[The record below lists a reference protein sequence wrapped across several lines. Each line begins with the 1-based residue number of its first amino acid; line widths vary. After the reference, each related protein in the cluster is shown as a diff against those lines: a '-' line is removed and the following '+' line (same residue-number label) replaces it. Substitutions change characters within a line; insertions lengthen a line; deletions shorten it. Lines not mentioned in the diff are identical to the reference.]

1 MVMIL
6 SFHRVMAELTCTKES
21 NELWALH
28 SIADAVHDGGRA
40 ILTEEPAGIGFAQLF
55 VDPLKAASYDEE
67 VVKNQL
73 IKSLSLERQREETF
87 LVRTD
92 TALSPVKGTFQLA
105 KTCNTVDKTLVYQDA
120 GPTVYDL
127 ICNGANALNPGSV
140 CDPASRS
147 LDNAVFTKSQET
159 LRIGGCV
166 FGFNEGIVP
175 VIILKNFTGKTV
187 VCGVQYRN
195 KWYDMAAGKEVGG
208 ENEVKTVKHINKP
221 AGFLSGNG
229 VNGVLNVNTPNVK
242 LFYIGKLLGDALQ
255 VITMLETINN
265 TRNPYYQI
273 KAEGET
279 QLINTHDRLQYTRAV
294 VLGVGA
300 LLTFKKGDTKQAA
313 YTPGA
318 GNTLTGD
325 ALIDYYKTRIKE
337 ARTTI
342 KNRFDEALR
351 SMGDSLLGP
360 GDSFRNNY
368 SKVDGYIHMVSS
380 EEKERAKN
388 FMERCTIETVKV
400 RKIILDQFKEV
411 DNLEGKNPDQLKTYY
426 QFIHSRIASQSP
438 GGPIINGSGYNTKGN
453 ITNRFKIA
461 ITETNDYIIDFRYAF
476 KQMEDG
482 AKPGDPYGGTNK
494 WLKES
499 VNRAREQ
506 DEATSEEEPSAKRA
520 KTAGKRKGRKGTFRK
535 KGGKS
540 RVEEPATE
548 GVKAVTAFTSH
559 IYAYETRRIGFDE
572 KGELVMVPDGV
583 TRFWKQEET
592 KSTEYKQNIQVPA
605 DEAKEIEDGFDY
617 VPPEGV
623 TVTWKNILE
632 AALKEDENSLLAEF
646 IRFLT
651 GKEELTSDAF
661 LTAKIL
667 IEDAVESGCKKG
679 ATKVQDVVILESL
692 KKQLD
697 LYLYSL
703 TGVPEIPSEGAK
715 EAPEEIFAVFP
726 SEGPEDDNM
735 GEQAKP
741 IIPEPGS
748 PPRQPV
754 PQNNGSPGDPT
765 GRSPGNRE
773 TQLGSTQASEPAS
786 GATSDSDVKITGD
799 SFVPPPP
806 PRAPGGPTGGKRRT
820 RRMKRLFR

>member
-1 MVMIL
+1 MIL
-6 SFHRVMAELTCTKES
+6 SLHRVMDTLPCTDREPNK
-21 NELWALH
+21 WALH

-55 VDPLKAASYDEE
+55 VDPLEAASYDEE

-73 IKSLSLERQREETF
+73 IGSLPPHRKREETF

-92 TALSPVKGTFQLA
+92 TALSPVNGTFQLA

-147 LDNAVFTKSQET
+147 LDNAVFTKSQDT
-159 LRIGGCV
+159 LRISGCV
-166 FGFNEGIVP
+166 FGFKKALVP

-187 VCGVQYRN
+187 VCGVQYN
-195 KWYDMAAGKEVGG
+195 EKWYDMAAGKEVGG

-229 VNGVLNVNTPNVK
+229 VNGVLGVNTPNVK

-273 KAEGET
+273 KAKGET

-318 GNTLTGD
+318 GKTLDD
-325 ALIDYYKTRIKE
+325 AELKQYYITRIKE
-337 ARTTI
+337 ADQTI
-342 KNRFDEALR
+342 GKRFNEAIK
-351 SMGDSLLGP
+351 SMEDSISGP

-368 SKVDGYIHMVSS
+368 SKVDGYVRMVSS
-380 EEKERAKN
+380 EEKDRAKK
-388 FMERCTIETVKV
+388 FMERCIAKTRVV
-400 RKIILDQFKEV
+400 DNIILMKFQES
-411 DNLEGKNPDQLKTYY
+411 DNIDGKTTEQLKTYY
-426 QFIHSRIASQSP
+426 QYISSRIASHSP

-453 ITNRFKIA
+453 ITSRFKVA
-461 ITETNDYIIDFRYAF
+461 ITEEEDYIIDFRYAF
-476 KQMEDG
+476 EQMDD
-482 AKPGDPYGGTNK
+482 KKRGDPYKGTNE
-494 WLKES
+494 WL
-499 VNRAREQ
+499 RP
-506 DEATSEEEPSAKRA
+506 EEEQASKKAR
-520 KTAGKRKGRKGTFRK
+520 TSSTGGKRKGRKGTFRK
-535 KGGKS
+535 KGGKLI
-540 RVEEPATE
+540 EFEPATE
-548 GVKAVTAFTSH
+548 GVKAVEAFTSH
-559 IYAYETRRIGFDE
+559 IYAYETRRIGFDK
-572 KGELVMVPDGV
+572 KGELVMVADDIN
-583 TRFWKQEET
+583 RFWKQEED
-592 KSTEYKQNIQVPA
+592 KSKQYKLNIQVPV

-623 TVTWKNILE
+623 TVTWRNILE
-632 AALKEDENSLLAEF
+632 AALKKDEDSLLADF

-661 LTAKIL
+661 LTAKVL
-667 IEDAVESGCKKG
+667 IEDAVESECKKR

-697 LYLYSL
+697 LYL
-703 TGVPEIPSEGAK
+703 
-715 EAPEEIFAVFP
+715 
-726 SEGPEDDNM
+726 
-735 GEQAKP
+735 
-741 IIPEPGS
+741 
-748 PPRQPV
+748 
-754 PQNNGSPGDPT
+754 
-765 GRSPGNRE
+765 
-773 TQLGSTQASEPAS
+773 
-786 GATSDSDVKITGD
+786 
-799 SFVPPPP
+799 
-806 PRAPGGPTGGKRRT
+806 
-820 RRMKRLFR
+820 